1 MHSIRPALAVALVVT
16 ASVLLSACTSAEAD
30 PEEPS
35 STRAAGD
42 AVAGTAPVMFAFT
55 CRTGKGDSTE
65 TYTTYSAVWE
75 DRRASCTA
83 TRTTGSAM
91 SDQQADAVRAA
102 DGTATLDELA
112 ASCAERGAG
121 AWVER
126 VRTAAAA
133 KRAAGLLAYCPGHP
147 ERDRLR
153 EALTSYRG

>member
-1 MHSIRPALAVALVVT
+1 MRSVLAPALVVAAT
-16 ASVLLSACTSAEAD
+16 VLLSACTSAEAD

-35 STRAAGD
+35 STRAAGV
-42 AVAGTAPVMFAFT
+42 AVTGTAPVMFAFT

-75 DRRASCTA
+75 DRRGSCEA

-102 DGTATLDELA
+102 QGSATLDELA
-112 ASCAERGAG
+112 AWCAERGAG
-121 AWVER
+121 VWVER
-126 VRTAAAA
+126 IRTAEAA

-153 EALTSYRG
+153 EALTTYRG